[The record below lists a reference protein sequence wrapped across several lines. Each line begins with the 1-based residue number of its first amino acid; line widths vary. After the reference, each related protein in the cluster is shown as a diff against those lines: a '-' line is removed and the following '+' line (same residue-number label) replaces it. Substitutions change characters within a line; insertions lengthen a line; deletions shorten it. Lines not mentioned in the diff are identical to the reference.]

1 MSFITDSL
9 LIQNKEIDLL
19 NEDTSKTSNQEQ
31 DELKEIKRKK
41 ITKKKNRNQELLED
55 TFLFHIGEKKK
66 RNYYPYLNDEVRKML
81 NKKRTILENDNNK
94 KNNKKDTF
102 HIKKTTIIFHGENY
116 IKTISPVNFMKYN
129 FDFVQR
135 EQYKSNKVI
144 TNKERQH
151 VNLPL
156 LPSIISKMN
165 KLWDIPKNIWNP
177 SFYKSD
183 IPIKDLLNQIE
194 RIWPKHI
201 YNFKED
207 LALDIIRDK
216 NYKVDNI
223 CSFIQSKDFVLFL
236 QKLKK
241 KNIKDEFM

>member
-1 MSFITDSL
+1 
-9 LIQNKEIDLL
+9 
-19 NEDTSKTSNQEQ
+19 
-31 DELKEIKRKK
+31 
-41 ITKKKNRNQELLED
+41 
-55 TFLFHIGEKKK
+55 
-66 RNYYPYLNDEVRKML
+66 
-81 NKKRTILENDNNK
+81 
-94 KNNKKDTF
+94 
-102 HIKKTTIIFHGENY
+102 
-116 IKTISPVNFMKYN
+116 MKYN